1 MRNKA
6 SKLQLWT
13 SDLVMQILSKAY
25 LKTNQSPSY
34 TVAAIFIRVQV
45 PFRGSTLSVR
55 CQDTKPEESS

>member
-13 SDLVMQILSKAY
+13 SDLVMQILLLLSKAY

-34 TVAAIFIRVQV
+34 TVATILVRLQV
-45 PFRGSTLSVR
+45 PFSRSTLS
-55 CQDTKPEESS
+55 KPEEPS